1 MAGKFFLGDNAQGLK
16 TAPKFDATDM
26 VILYLDEKNFVSSPF
41 AKIDEEAWE
50 ASRYGRRNGTFTFYF
65 YPETSQWYYGGG
77 AVNLSDFGITVGFAE
92 DTPQPKD
99 GDTITVSR
107 FADETD
113 AQNPNISIT
122 IDLTRTGRTESANC
136 PLVKPS
142 KRQAV
147 ADNLLK
153 KLSTIRYQPFSATGA
168 EVNPL
173 MELGDGIL
181 VHGVYSGMYQQ
192 DIEFT
197 SMFTSDIGAPAE
209 QETEREY
216 KYETASERRYSRK
229 FADISAEFEI
239 TATQIA
245 ARVTKT
251 GGNAS
256 SFAWELLED
265 HWKVL
270 SNNNEVFRI
279 DDTGATVKGK
289 ITALSGYIGT
299 EQSGFTITA
308 SAIFNGV
315 TAADSEQQIS
325 LSNISDGDSRGIYIG
340 TDGIYMG
347 GGKFKVT
354 NAGAV
359 TASNLTITG
368 GSISI
373 GNNFSVDSSG
383 NLTASS
389 GEFSGTVRAGSIVHG
404 THDGVNYGT
413 FSGSGLTGGSVGSTQ
428 LYNGINTSLGYA
440 DTFDSFRNGNY
451 TVHTA
456 KVTNLLASYLF
467 VDGWRCTRTKIID
480 GQGFGRYV
488 LCCYND

>member
-50 ASRYGRRNGTFTFYF
+50 ASRYGRRNGTFTFYY

-77 AVNLSDFGITVGFAE
+77 AVNLADFGITVGFAE
-92 DTPQPKD
+92 DTPQPKN

-142 KRQAV
+142 QRQAV

-153 KLSTIRYQPFSATGA
+153 KLSSIRYQPFSATGA

-192 DIEFT
+192 DIEFN

-209 QETEREY
+209 QETESEY

-256 SFAWELLED
+256 SFAWELLDD

-270 SNNNEVFRI
+270 SNNREVFRV
-279 DDTGATVKGK
+279 DDTGAHVTGE
-289 ITALSGYIGT
+289 ITAQSGYIGT
-299 EQSGFTITA
+299 EQSGFAITA

-359 TASNLTITG
+359 TASNLVITG

-373 GNNFSVDSSG
+373 GNNFSVDSQG

-389 GEFSGTVRAGSIVHG
+389 GTFTGHVKAKMIDTGSNDGYISGTMFSGGSITS
-404 THDGVNYGT
+404 THFSSGVNT
-413 FSGSGLTGGSVGSTQ
+413 RLADAKFSADVFGGAATADYMYANHLKCFTGDF
-428 LYNGINTSLGYA
+428 IFNTHKITSIY
-440 DTFDSFRNGNY
+440 SS
-451 TVHTA
+451 
-456 KVTNLLASYLF
+456 NL
-467 VDGWRCTRTKIID
+467 
-480 GQGFGRYV
+480 GFGV
-488 LCCYND
+488 LGWL